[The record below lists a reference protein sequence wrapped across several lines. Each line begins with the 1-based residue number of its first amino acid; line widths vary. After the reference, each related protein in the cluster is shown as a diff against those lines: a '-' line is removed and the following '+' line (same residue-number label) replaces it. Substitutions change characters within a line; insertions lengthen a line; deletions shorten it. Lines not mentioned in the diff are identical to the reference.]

1 MILLFET
8 GGQVSMSYLY
18 LLLAIV
24 GELIGS
30 SMLKASEGFTKIY
43 PTIFVGSF
51 FFLSLAMK
59 TIPLNTA
66 YALWSGIG
74 IIATTIISVLIW
86 KEKINVASV
95 TGITLILV
103 GVVILNLFGPGHGES
118 NSDENENVKLAT
130 VIDNETE

>member
-1 MILLFET
+1 MA
-8 GGQVSMSYLY
+8 YLY
-18 LLLAIV
+18 LVLAIS

-30 SMLKASEGFTKIY
+30 SMLKAAEGFSKIY
-43 PTIFVGSF
+43 PTIGTIIAYIGSF

-74 IIATTIISVLIW
+74 IIAATIISVLIW

-95 TGITLILV
+95 TGIVLILA
-103 GVVILNLFGPGHGES
+103 GVVILNLFESGHGEAHS
-118 NSDENENVKLAT
+118 VENTSVTTNNEN
-130 VIDNETE
+130 N